1 MLFMNK
7 NEKGRTSG
15 RSGVSLLLY
24 QLLIVPL
31 YWGVLQL
38 HGQLAETDARDAWN
52 RVAAPWLGD
61 APAGIAAVDYV
72 PPHPEQ
78 FGYRVFII
86 PPGGDWKS
94 RIINT
99 FDMQGEYTVAGEEK
113 RRVLRKTLGYR
124 GAFRVYD
131 MGVAKRCV
139 REILPEENRHVWY
152 TPSLMSPYLL
162 ELPDG
167 RLVFCADD
175 VNAEKDSA
183 NAVTLCPPHP
193 QYLSTFPT
201 CRLLCR
207 ALLGVGVFLFPA
219 LFCCIGCLWV
229 QRRRLRDAATLFI
242 CLVLP
247 PLAALGAEMAAMHL
261 NGNPYEPL
269 AVFGHIFFNFGA
281 ACGLVLLTFVVRRTC
296 RIFRLVGSSHV

>member
-24 QLLIVPL
+24 LLLIVPL

-38 HGQLAETDARDAWN
+38 HGQLSETDARYAWN

-86 PPGGDWKS
+86 PPGGDWKA

-99 FDMQGEYTVAGEEK
+99 FDMQEEYTLTGEEK

-124 GAFRVYD
+124 GGIPCIRY
-131 MGVAKRCV
+131 GGGK
-139 REILPEENRHVWY
+139 
-152 TPSLMSPYLL
+152 
-162 ELPDG
+162 
-167 RLVFCADD
+167 
-175 VNAEKDSA
+175 
-183 NAVTLCPPHP
+183 TLCAGNPAGRKPP
-193 QYLSTFPT
+193 
-201 CRLLCR
+201 
-207 ALLGVGVFLFPA
+207 
-219 LFCCIGCLWV
+219 
-229 QRRRLRDAATLFI
+229 
-242 CLVLP
+242 CLVYP
-247 PLAALGAEMAAMHL
+247 IAHVPLFA
-261 NGNPYEPL
+261 
-269 AVFGHIFFNFGA
+269 GA
-281 ACGLVLLTFVVRRTC
+281 AGRQAGVLCG
-296 RIFRLVGSSHV
+296 